1 MTSQSERMLRMRERL
16 TAKLQPLELEI
27 SDDSHLHAGH
37 AGARG
42 GAGHFTV
49 RIVAQAFADK
59 SLIER
64 HRMIYDLL
72 QDMMPSEIHALSIQA
87 RSPDELLTHDNK
99 RTHS

>member
-1 MTSQSERMLRMRERL
+1 MRIRERL

-27 SDDSHLHAGH
+27 IDDSHLHAGH

-49 RIVAQAFADK
+49 NIVAQAFADK
-59 SLIER
+59 TLIER

-72 QDMMPSEIHALSIQA
+72 QDMMHSEIHALSIQA
-87 RSPDELLTHDNK
+87 RTPDELQA
-99 RTHS
+99 S

>member
-1 MTSQSERMLRMRERL
+1 MMSQSERMVRMRERL
-16 TAKLQPLELEI
+16 TEKLLPLQLDI

-49 RIVAQAFADK
+49 HVVAQAFADK
-59 SLIER
+59 TLIER

-72 QDMMPSEIHALSIQA
+72 QDMMHTEIHALSIQA
-87 RSPDELLTHDNK
+87 RSPDELQVP
-99 RTHS
+99 